1 MKLIYKKLK
10 LLLLLFL
17 LTEAAF
23 AQFTIKG
30 KVTNMRTQEALIGVN
45 VVVKG
50 TNNGVVTDING
61 QYSIQID
68 SNENSELV
76 FSYVGFL
83 PEERQVNAST
93 GTLDVS
99 LVEDI
104 TNLDEV
110 VITGL
115 ASSIK
120 RSNLANAVSTVSS
133 EELTGT
139 TVPQTLDGAL
149 YGKFTGANI
158 VANSGAPGGGISMKL
173 RGISTITGS
182 SEPLYIIDGVYM
194 DNSAI
199 STGLNSVTAAA
210 RGSSPASTQDNPSN
224 RIADLNPEDI
234 ESIEILKGASA
245 AAIYGARA
253 NAGVVIITTKKGKAG
268 QTRVNFAQDIGF
280 NQILNPLGMR
290 EYTPERVGAFFG
302 AQDSILYERAR
313 AEGRLI
319 DYEKELYG
327 NNGLI
332 TNSRVNVQGGTD
344 KTKFFISG
352 SRQKEEG
359 IIKNTGFERN
369 SIRANIDHRISDIFD
384 FSVNTNFINSS
395 ADRGLTNND
404 NAGVSYGVALSST
417 PPWVNLF
424 PDERGVYPNN
434 PYAGSNFLQTRDL
447 STMNEQTNRFIGGGA
462 LNVNLLR
469 TNNSFLKLNLRGGF
483 DFFNTKS
490 TLHFPEILQWQISG
504 VTATQG
510 FYSRGNNNVF
520 NMNSSAFL
528 VYNTNVGNLNL
539 NSQLGI
545 TRLDFNQERLITQ
558 ATQLVGGQRN
568 AEQAAALN
576 AFNRELHSTDI
587 GYVFQQE
594 ANFRDQIIATA
605 GIRVDQSTLIGDPNK
620 LYAFPKVSLAVNLNK
635 FEFWNVSGISQFKL
649 RAAYGESGGIPS
661 ANAVSLKQP
670 KFTVM
675 GSANI
680 GGRTG
685 SLVDNIMG
693 NANIR
698 PERSKEF
705 ETGVDIGVLDNRATL
720 EVTYYNKTVDDLILF
735 TTLPLSSG
743 FSSFETNA
751 GTLNNKGLELALSS
765 TIVNSTNFAWL
776 SRVNFWSNR
785 SKMTRLDVPPFLV
798 GGFSSAL
805 GTFRIEEGQSPTQ
818 IVGLVPGQGVI
829 KLGDAQPDF
838 QLSWFNNITFFK
850 NFQFSMLWHW
860 KQGGQNI
867 NLTQLL
873 TDFGGTSPDFDRD
886 DDGDGV
892 PNGKQRAAAY
902 SKDARPFV
910 ENSTY
915 VKLREVGL
923 FYNVPTSITKNVL
936 MGSIQNIRIGV
947 SGNNLLLFTNYNSYD
962 PEVSNFGNNGVS
974 SGVEVTPF
982 PSARRMMF
990 HLAIGF

>member
-1 MKLIYKKLK
+1 MKLTYKKLK
-10 LLLLLFL
+10 LLLLL
-17 LTEAAF
+17 LTLSQVAF
-23 AQFTIKG
+23 AQYTISG
-30 KVTNMRTQEALIGVN
+30 KVASARTSEALIGVN

-50 TNNGVVTDING
+50 TTNGVVTDVSGN
-61 QYSIQID
+61 YSIQVPTD
-68 SNENSELV
+68 NAVLT

-83 PEERQVNAST
+83 PEEVPVNSNL
-93 GTLDVS
+93 GTVNVA

-110 VITGL
+110 VVTGL

-120 RSNLANAVSTVSS
+120 RSNLANAVSTVSA

-139 TVPQTLDGAL
+139 TVPQTLDAAL

-182 SEPLYIIDGVYM
+182 SEPLYIVDGVYM

-199 STGLNSVTAAA
+199 SAGTNSVTAAGRA
-210 RGSSPASTQDNPSN
+210 TDVTSTQDNPSN

-253 NAGVVIITTKKGKAG
+253 NAGVVIITTKRGKGGK
-268 QTRVNFAQDIGF
+268 TTINFAQDIGF

-290 EYTPERVGAFFG
+290 QYTDENVLEFFG
-302 AQDSILYERAR
+302 PGELELYQRAK

-327 NNGLI
+327 NRGLI
-332 TNSRVNVQGGTD
+332 TNTRINAQGGSE
-344 KTKFFISG
+344 KTQFFISG

-359 IIKNTGFERN
+359 IIKNTGFGRN
-369 SIRANIDHRISDIFD
+369 SIRANIDHKISNVFD
-384 FSVNTNFINSS
+384 FSINANYINSS
-395 ADRGLTNND
+395 ANRGLTNND

-417 PPWVNLF
+417 PAWANLF

-434 PYAGSNFLQTRDL
+434 PYAASNPLQTRDL
-447 STMNEQTNRFIGGGA
+447 STINEQTNRFIGGAA
-462 LNVNLLR
+462 LNANIFK
-469 TNNSFLKLNLRGGF
+469 TSKSFLKLNLRGGM
-483 DFFNTKS
+483 DFFNSES

-510 FYSRGNNNVF
+510 FYSRGNNVVF
-520 NMNSSAFL
+520 NTNSSAFL
-528 VYNTNVGNLNL
+528 VFNTGTGDLNL

-545 TRLDFNQERLITQ
+545 TRLDFSQERINTQ
-558 ATQLVGGQRN
+558 ATQLVGGQAN
-568 AEQAAALN
+568 LEQAAALN
-576 AFNRELHSTDI
+576 TFNRQLQSTDI

-605 GIRVDQSTLIGDPNK
+605 GIRLDQSTLIGDPNK

-635 FEFWNVSGISQFKL
+635 FAFWNLASISQLKL

-661 ANAVSLKQP
+661 ANSITLKQP
-670 KFTVM
+670 KFTVL
-675 GSANI
+675 GSSNI
-680 GGRTG
+680 GGYTG
-685 SLVDNIMG
+685 SLISNIQG
-693 NANIR
+693 DPNIR
-698 PERSKEF
+698 PERSREF
-705 ETGVDIGVLDNRATL
+705 ETGIDVGVLNNVNL

-735 TTLPLSSG
+735 TALPPSSG
-743 FSSFETNA
+743 YTTFETNA
-751 GTLNNKGLELALSS
+751 GALNNKGLELALSATPLNGKNIS
-765 TIVNSTNFAWL
+765 WSSRASFWL
-776 SRVNFWSNR
+776 NR
-785 SKMTRLDVPPFLV
+785 SKITRLDVPPFPV

-805 GTFRIEEGQSPTQ
+805 GTFMIEEGESPTQ
-818 IVGLVPGQGVI
+818 IVGLVPGEGVQ
-829 KLGDAQPDF
+829 KLGNAQPDF
-838 QLSWFNNITFFK
+838 QLSWYNSVNFFK
-850 NFQFSMLWHW
+850 NFNFSMLWHW

-873 TDFGGTSPDFDRD
+873 TDFGGTSPDYDRD

-892 PNGKQRAAAY
+892 PNGEQRAAAY
-902 SKDARPFV
+902 SIDARPFV
-910 ENSTY
+910 EDATY
-915 VKLREVGL
+915 LKLREVGL
-923 FYNVPTSITKNVL
+923 FYNVPVSVTKNIL
-936 MGSIQNIRIGV
+936 MGSISNIRVGV